1 MQPRII
7 RTELADGRD
16 LFYFDDPNSPLPSV
30 RRPDGRNL
38 ENRPPSAELRAD
50 PLTGEWVSNAAH
62 RAGRA
67 FLPPANACPL
77 CPSSAEFASEL
88 PDRFDVAVFENR
100 SPAFGPDIRALE
112 VEHSAGASGVPLGS
126 TAVAAGRCEVIVFS
140 PEHEGSLA
148 DLGISRIE
156 TVLLALQHR
165 TEELNSLPGIKQV
178 FPFENRG
185 EEIGV
190 TLHHPHGQIYGYP
203 FVTPRTN
210 QLLTQVGKRGS
221 DFYEELLAFE
231 ASSARLLFATDHFV
245 AYVPFA
251 ARWPLEAV
259 LLPRRQVA
267 DFVELST
274 DEIEELAICTQ
285 RLLKAF
291 DLRFETRTPY
301 IAAWHQA
308 PLIRERG
315 GVRMRLHLTSPRR
328 EKNKLKFLAGSESAM
343 GVFIGD
349 VPAEIQAAALREVMP
364 A

>member
-1 MQPRII
+1 MI

-16 LFYFDDPNSPLPSV
+16 LLYFDDADSALPEV
-30 RRPDGRNL
+30 RRPDTRTL
-38 ENRPPSAELRAD
+38 EQRPPSAELRAD

-77 CPSSAEFASEL
+77 CPSTNEFASEL
-88 PDRFDVAVFENR
+88 PDQFDVAVFENR
-100 SPAFGPDIRALE
+100 SPAFGPDVRALE
-112 VEHSAGASGVPLGS
+112 VGHAGGASGLPLGS
-126 TAVAAGRCEVIVFS
+126 TSVAAGRCEVIVFS

-148 DLGISRIE
+148 DLGVNRIE
-156 TVLLALQHR
+156 TVLGALQHR
-165 TEELNSLPGIKQV
+165 TDEFNSLPGMKQV

-203 FVTPRTN
+203 FTTPRTN
-210 QLLTQVGKRGS
+210 QLLAQVSKRGS
-221 DFYEELLAFE
+221 DFYDELIAFE
-231 ASSARLLFATDHFV
+231 ATSARLLFATDNFL

-259 LLPRRQVA
+259 LLPKRQVA
-267 DFVELST
+267 DFVDLTAS
-274 DEIEELAICTQ
+274 EIEELAICTQ
-285 RLLKAF
+285 RLLKSF
-291 DLRFETRTPY
+291 DLRFEARTPY

-308 PLIRERG
+308 PLVTDRG

-328 EKNKLKFLAGSESAM
+328 DTNKLKFLAGSESAM

-349 VPAEIQAAALREVMP
+349 VPAEVQAAALREVMP